1 MSTYRISEASE
12 RTGFPASTLRYY
24 EDVGLIVP
32 ARTEAGYRVYDD
44 RAIERL
50 RFVSRAKQLGL
61 QLDEITDLVA
71 LWDDDRCAPVAHRL
85 RDLVTDK
92 LQTTQ
97 DRVAELVAFAAQ
109 LQRVIAGLDG
119 PVGDGPCGPSCA
131 CHADGDTEP
140 SAADE
145 RVAVPLV
152 AKPPS
157 PPEVPPIAC
166 TLAPDRMSDRMVEWQ
181 ELLAR
186 AVGREPV
193 DGGVRVRFPAGAEPA
208 VEVARL
214 AAAEQACCPF
224 FEFTIAVHH
233 TGTVLEVRA
242 PADAAVLVDAVLG
255 VAP

>member
-1 MSTYRISEASE
+1 MTYRISEASE

-32 ARTEAGYRVYDD
+32 ARTDAGYRVYDD
-44 RAIERL
+44 RAIDRL

-92 LQTTQ
+92 LQITQ
-97 DRVAELVAFAAQ
+97 DRVTELVAFAAQ

-131 CHADGDTEP
+131 CHADAEPTAVGDQ
-140 SAADE
+140 
-145 RVAVPLV
+145 VAVQLV
-152 AKPPS
+152 TKPGTTRDA
-157 PPEVPPIAC
+157 PPIAC

-181 ELLAR
+181 ELLAQ
-186 AVGREPV
+186 AIGREPI
-193 DGGVRVRFPAGAEPA
+193 DGGGRVRFPAGADRA
-208 VEVARL
+208 AEVARL
-214 AAAEQACCPF
+214 AAAERDCCAF
-224 FEFTIAVHH
+224 FDFTIAMNH

-242 PADAAVLVDAVLG
+242 PADAAVLIDAVFG
-255 VAP
+255 VAS